1 MYNGIGLQTP
11 RGSGTSGYIQRNLSV
26 VKKNIKTREE
36 FLKELQQLKV
46 CIELVFVLSEF
57 FKENILKPQRKA
69 NPEILKHQQ
78 KKQIQL
84 KLLEMR
90 EKLESQGFNSKWE
103 RFYV

>member
-46 CIELVFVLSEF
+46 IFIDCF
-57 FKENILKPQRKA
+57 FGK
-69 NPEILKHQQ
+69 
-78 KKQIQL
+78 
-84 KLLEMR
+84 M
-90 EKLESQGFNSKWE
+90 SKS
-103 RFYV
+103 